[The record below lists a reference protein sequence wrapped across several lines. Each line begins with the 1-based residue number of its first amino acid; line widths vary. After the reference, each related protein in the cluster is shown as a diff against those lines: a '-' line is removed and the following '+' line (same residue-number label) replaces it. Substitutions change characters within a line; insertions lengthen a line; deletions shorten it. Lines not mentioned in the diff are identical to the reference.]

1 VRVGRFLGVL
11 VCVGGTLLAAGCGTE
26 HVQSGGGQPVS
37 LAAAVSRTQEQTAR
51 IAISIGYQMQ
61 GMTISYTETG
71 DYDFAHSRGTI
82 SMQAPVDMTE
92 VFLPPTTYL
101 KLPADAIGTGS
112 GSGSSGSAL
121 PKGKSWVALS
131 DSAAGSLLNSPE
143 DGADPADL
151 LAALTAASSSVRK
164 LGPSVIRGVPVT
176 GYALTVD
183 SAKAATISGA
193 DRAAVEALLSSS
205 GESKIPVDVWV
216 DGQNL
221 VRRESLTLAMPGV
234 SGTGTGVSGTGSGGS
249 GTAAGGSG
257 AAADG
262 KLTLTTDFYDFGVP
276 VRISA
281 PPAAEV
287 IQESQAFKALG
298 SSVSS
303 GSASGSSATAT
314 PPPVS
319 GTLTPDQATAAEAA
333 VSAFWTALGAHNT
346 TAVAATVLPGQRSC
360 VQSALGNGAPTISVS
375 SLHITSAEP
384 AGASSATVRF
394 TVKAE
399 ASLDGQ
405 AIPIFP
411 EGPGSTQWLSA
422 AEMNG
427 HWYVDLDNSAAL
439 AFGDCS

>member
-1 VRVGRFLGVL
+1 MRVGRFLGVL
-11 VCVGGTLLAAGCGTE
+11 VGVGGTLLAAGCGTE

-37 LAAAVSRTQEQTAR
+37 LAAAVSRTQDQTAR

-71 DYDFAHSRGTI
+71 EYDFAHSRGTI

-112 GSGSSGSAL
+112 GSSGGAL

-234 SGTGTGVSGTGSGGS
+234 SGTGSGGS

-287 IQESQAFKALG
+287 VQESQAFKALG